1 MTWNG
6 HIADLAVTL
15 CGPGMRLIWRV
26 LSLASLKNSFGDTIR
41 SQIAY
46 YAQKVGAAKGK
57 THCMCLNRMLL
68 QLYVLLH
75 MQHIFLC
82 DRI

>member
-1 MTWNG
+1 MERAYSRFGGNLVWPGNEAT
-6 HIADLAVTL
+6 LAGINFSFL
-15 CGPGMRLIWRV
+15 E
-26 LSLASLKNSFGDTIR
+26 NSFGDTIR

-68 QLYVLLH
+68 QLYALLH
-75 MQHIFLC
+75 MQDIFLC